1 MSYATV
7 KDNDYW
13 ESWFVTYDK
22 FLKRL
27 KSKKQSEYWDRWFE
41 VYSAKMSLLGA
52 NSVPQQ

>member
-13 ESWFVTYDK
+13 ESWFVTYNK
-22 FLKRL
+22 FLDRL

-41 VYSAKMSLLGA
+41 VYSAKMSLLGS